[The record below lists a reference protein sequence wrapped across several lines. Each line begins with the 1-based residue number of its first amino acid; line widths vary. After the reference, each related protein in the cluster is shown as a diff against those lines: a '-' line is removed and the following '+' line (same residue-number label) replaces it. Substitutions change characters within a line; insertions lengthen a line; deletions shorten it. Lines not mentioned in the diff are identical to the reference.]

1 MLLLLAVAGASV
13 DAVVILGFGVLT
25 AAQTG
30 NTILLAAHLA
40 QGQFASGLSSAVS
53 VLGYMIGA
61 AVGELVIV
69 GRRDSASWPSA
80 VGWTLVAELVPLDCL
95 LSYWHLAGPN
105 PGQERLYKGV
115 GTPPRP
121 SHSGS
126 SGHRDVVG
134 SAQTCAVS
142 RLSGEVPKRKVFE
155 TAKKG

>member
-1 MLLLLAVAGASV
+1 VNVRELLVVLLLAVAGASV

-69 GRRDSASWPSA
+69 GRRDSAS
-80 VGWTLVAELVPLDCL
+80 
-95 LSYWHLAGPN
+95 
-105 PGQERLYKGV
+105 
-115 GTPPRP
+115 
-121 SHSGS
+121 
-126 SGHRDVVG
+126 
-134 SAQTCAVS
+134 
-142 RLSGEVPKRKVFE
+142 
-155 TAKKG
+155 